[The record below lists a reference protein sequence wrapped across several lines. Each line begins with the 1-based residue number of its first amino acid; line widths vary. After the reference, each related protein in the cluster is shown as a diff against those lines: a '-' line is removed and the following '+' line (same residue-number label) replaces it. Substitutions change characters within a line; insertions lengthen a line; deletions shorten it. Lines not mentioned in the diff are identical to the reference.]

1 MNTTPDDMSE
11 RILKRL
17 AKRLLR
23 CPFDE
28 ELFDSK
34 EGLCE
39 HLLAHHSTDIC
50 RKQRMPKQEALG
62 DIDRPSKLTFCGHC
76 LGNMVPHAL
85 GRNALSEID
94 RHIRE
99 AHPNP
104 NGPAVITM
112 TFSSDP
118 ALIDRFIEDQV
129 SPEVCVCSEPGC
141 GELFNSEPNV
151 AAHWADRH
159 CYPPTIEG
167 VRRLL
172 ETDPERF
179 GALLEECLKAEH
191 DEVRS
196 RLRQQPVADGSL
208 IRRYPNVPRIRSR
221 PSEYIVYVEGERA
234 TVRQEDFDEMLATE
248 GMDAENDAP
257 SNEPWTPHTVHLE
270 LRFCNIEG
278 GFVPLVGE
286 LKSILRRLPDGG
298 TIEVSWQN
306 DPEFFHCIVSKS
318 ERAIYSSDGKLKRA
332 FEGLPSGVVLYITSV
347 APLRYEFRLKAKLHT
362 VRDCKVFVSL
372 GENRWRVETQNLEL
386 QWETGEGVFRH
397 QSTFDEMDALH
408 QEARQT
414 GLSVRDAVY
423 EFMRE
428 NAKDKAVK
436 IKGVYE
442 FVFWWMRTCSR
453 AAVWSQFR
461 KEHECYVPAGRGFY
475 RFDESKPL
483 PMVRVVHT
491 VTSDPRQRAER
502 VMTGNRAPNTGISIL
517 IRWSAIPNQPRR
529 DDQVIQFRDVGKTQA
544 YFLAS
549 LFRAF
554 GLEHEV
560 SRRLMRLRMNRDSR
574 LSRNRAD
581 FVTQDGRTRYPSKQV
596 PGTELYLCTHGSTP
610 ERADTI
616 YRIVRELGFRP
627 DSVEVRVEQAPTL
640 RELLDTF

>member
-347 APLRYEFRLKAKLHT
+347 APLRYEFRLKPSCIPSETARSSFRWAKIGGGLKLKT
-362 VRDCKVFVSL
+362 WSCNGKRGKVFS
-372 GENRWRVETQNLEL
+372 GT
-386 QWETGEGVFRH
+386 
-397 QSTFDEMDALH
+397 
-408 QEARQT
+408 
-414 GLSVRDAVY
+414 
-423 EFMRE
+423 
-428 NAKDKAVK
+428 
-436 IKGVYE
+436 
-442 FVFWWMRTCSR
+442 
-453 AAVWSQFR
+453 
-461 KEHECYVPAGRGFY
+461 
-475 RFDESKPL
+475 
-483 PMVRVVHT
+483 
-491 VTSDPRQRAER
+491 
-502 VMTGNRAPNTGISIL
+502 
-517 IRWSAIPNQPRR
+517 NQ
-529 DDQVIQFRDVGKTQA
+529 
-544 YFLAS
+544 
-549 LFRAF
+549 
-554 GLEHEV
+554 
-560 SRRLMRLRMNRDSR
+560 RLMRWTHSIRKRGKPASACETQFMNSCGRMPKIKQSKSR
-574 LSRNRAD
+574 EFTSSCS
-581 FVTQDGRTRYPSKQV
+581 G
-596 PGTELYLCTHGSTP
+596 G
-610 ERADTI
+610 
-616 YRIVRELGFRP
+616 
-627 DSVEVRVEQAPTL
+627 
-640 RELLDTF
+640 